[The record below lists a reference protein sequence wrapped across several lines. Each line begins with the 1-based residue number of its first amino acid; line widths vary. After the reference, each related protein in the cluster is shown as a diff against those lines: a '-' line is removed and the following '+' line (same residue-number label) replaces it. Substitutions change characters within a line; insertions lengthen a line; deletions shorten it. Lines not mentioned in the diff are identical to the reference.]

1 MIQDQ
6 THSYSPW
13 TLSFVLSHKIITD
26 NENET
31 SCTWAEFTQI
41 IMCLCAFLFELLLQR
56 SVPKRNHETN
66 SNLWGKKTKKLP
78 WSFFFSG
85 GILGEFPK
93 YGSSLTPVRPTSLTC
108 HAGIVSV
115 SKPHVLQTNTQTRSH
130 LLFRRI
136 WEILL
141 ISSGW
146 WRRATTRTPVSPYR
160 EFDA

>member
-31 SCTWAEFTQI
+31 SCMWAEFTHI
-41 IMCLCAFLFELLLQR
+41 IMCLCAFFCLNFYSKGQYLKR
-56 SVPKRNHETN
+56 SHETN
-66 SNLWGKKTKKLP
+66 SPLWEKKQTNYPGL
-78 WSFFFSG
+78 FFFG
-85 GILGEFPK
+85 GDFRWISKVWLLP
-93 YGSSLTPVRPTSLTC
+93 PVRPTSLTC
-108 HAGIVSV
+108 HAGIVSI
-115 SKPHVLQTNTQTRSH
+115 SKPHGLQTNTQTRSH

-141 ISSGW
+141 ISSRW

>member
-1 MIQDQ
+1 MKMKLVAREQN
-6 THSYSPW
+6 
-13 TLSFVLSHKIITD
+13 SHK
-26 NENET
+26 
-31 SCTWAEFTQI
+31 SCVCVLF
-41 IMCLCAFLFELLLQR
+41 CLNFYSKGQYL
-56 SVPKRNHETN
+56 KRNHETN